1 MESNRI
7 INGTEMKS
15 LPVDLT
21 EMERI
26 QYARQLAQEFAK
38 YDMIEA
44 DKKDATARLGKLLKE
59 QRALLDDITERVNTG
74 KEFRQVECEILFDFQ
89 KRMVETYRNDT
100 HQLVASRPM
109 TKDEYRAHL
118 QTSLDSYTEDD
129 D

>member
-1 MESNRI
+1 MERSRI

-21 EMERI
+21 ETERI

-44 DKKDATARLGKLLKE
+44 DKKDATARLGKMLKE
-59 QRALLDDITERVNTG
+59 QRALLDDLTERVNTG
-74 KEFRQVECEILFDFQ
+74 KEFREVECEILFDFQ
-89 KRMVETYRNDT
+89 RRLVETYRNDT
-100 HQLVASRPM
+100 RQLVASRPM

-118 QTSLDSYTEDD
+118 QTSLDNYTEDED
-129 D
+129 